1 MRLSRWGRSAVETD
15 LDRQQDAD
23 ALGRLVDV
31 VGDDRDA
38 EILVVG
44 SGTRVDGDLLG
55 RAPSARLVV
64 TGTSGFD
71 HLDLAEL
78 GRRGIV
84 AARCP
89 LARRDAVVETAL
101 GALLW
106 GARRFDPLQRAA
118 AEGRWARQDLPGL
131 APPLLR
137 GSRVG
142 VVGLGVIGRQMAS
155 VLHALGAVVVGADP
169 LGLPAGVVEA
179 SLPEM
184 FESCVAVTLHCE
196 LTAANHGMVD
206 AALLGRAARGLILV
220 NTARGK
226 LVDVPAAA
234 AALDSGRLGAL
245 CLDVFPREPWPD
257 LAALAARPACLVLPH
272 AAGYHTGLAA
282 AVRREL
288 AATVGAYVAGQ
299 PLPHALRLT

>member
-1 MRLSRWGRSAVETD
+1 VRLSRWGRSAVETD
-15 LDRQQDAD
+15 VDRQQDAD
-23 ALGRLVDV
+23 ALGPLVDV
-31 VGDDRDA
+31 VPDDCDA

-44 SGTRVDGDLLG
+44 SGTRVDHDLLE
-55 RAPSARLVV
+55 RARATRLVI

-71 HLDLAEL
+71 HLDLNEL
-78 GRRGIV
+78 QRRGIA

-118 AEGRWARQDLPGL
+118 ERGHWARNDLP
-131 APPLLR
+131 AMAAPLLR

-142 VVGLGVIGRQMAS
+142 VVGLGVIGRQMAHA
-155 VLHALGAVVVGADP
+155 LKALGAEVVGADP
-169 LGLPAGVVEA
+169 LGVPSDVVEA
-179 SLPEM
+179 PLPVM
-184 FESCVAVTLHCE
+184 FESCVAVSMHCE
-196 LTAANHGMVD
+196 LTARNHNMVD
-206 AALLGRAARGLILV
+206 AALLQGAAPGLILV

-226 LVDVPAAA
+226 LVDVPAAI

-272 AAGYHTGLAA
+272 AAGYHNGLAA

-288 AATVGAYVAGQ
+288 VDTVRAFVANQ
-299 PLPHALRLT
+299 PLPHALPIA